1 LTSSY
6 DYIISGAGCAGLS
19 LLYRMLQE
27 PVLQHKKILVIDNAP
42 KTKNDRTW
50 CFWEKENSIFQS
62 IIHHQWDQLNFR
74 SNTYNAVLNIEPYN
88 YKMLQ
93 GLDFYNYV
101 MQAAQAFPN
110 VKFIYETVTEI
121 KSHQANA
128 VVITNANVYSAQYVF
143 NSIIFSKQKITKGLL
158 QHFKGW
164 LIKTE
169 EPVFNASV
177 ATFMDFTVSQQHGT
191 TFMYVL
197 PTGNNV
203 ALVEYT
209 LFTEE
214 LLKED
219 DYNNALKNY
228 IHQQL
233 QITQFELLHEE
244 FGVIPMTAHSFVR
257 TDGNIVNIGTA
268 GGDTKGSSGYTFQF
282 IQKRTAQIVT
292 SVVKNQHPFKK
303 ASFVKRKF
311 KLYDDVL
318 LDVLQ
323 NKKMKGAE
331 LFTCIFQKNNPQT
344 VLQFLD
350 NETGLLQDL
359 KIMSSVPMK
368 IFLPVAIKKI
378 FQAIF
383 NN

>member
-1 LTSSY
+1 MTSSY